1 MKRGTALNNSARK
14 QLFRLNIHK
23 QPWEIFPSTTQNL
36 ILKIIHLKSSW
47 FSAFKFPFKLILP
60 IVLVFQ
66 STFPSFALGQAS
78 ISPHLKSII
87 HQHSWAE
94 EPANSH
100 WNFKAGGCQRAGKVE
115 ALCCVGVTFPT
126 PQVSSVLGADQTSV
140 GIKGAAEQRIR
151 DRKAGRWEGRPE
163 RTTRGSPCCPEIM
176 WRNSSLYEHRHEK
189 AVWGTLGI
197 ADVPQRALL
206 REHSRAG
213 GMWLQSGRRES
224 QTFIKQLLLYIV
236 YPGMN
241 KSLFP
246 RRAHFR

>member
-14 QLFRLNIHK
+14 QLFQLNIHK

-151 DRKAGRWEGRPE
+151 DRKGRKMGGSAGEDNKGLTLLSGDNVEKQQPLRAQTWEGCLGN
-163 RTTRGSPCCPEIM
+163 TRYSWCSPKSP
-176 WRNSSLYEHRHEK
+176 SK
-189 AVWGTLGI
+189 
-197 ADVPQRALL
+197 RA
-206 REHSRAG
+206 
-213 GMWLQSGRRES
+213 
-224 QTFIKQLLLYIV
+224 F
-236 YPGMN
+236 
-241 KSLFP
+241 
-246 RRAHFR
+246 